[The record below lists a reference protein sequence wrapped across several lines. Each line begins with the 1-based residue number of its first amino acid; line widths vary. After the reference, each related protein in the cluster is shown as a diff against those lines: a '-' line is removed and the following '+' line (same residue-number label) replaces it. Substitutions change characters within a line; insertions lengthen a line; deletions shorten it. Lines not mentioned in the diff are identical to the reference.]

1 VKVEKFKVFGFFGAD
16 RAAADKMAKKV
27 GGKVKVFRS
36 RADGEA
42 KGRNRDSCVVMKEV

>member
-1 VKVEKFKVFGFFGAD
+1 MKVEKFKVFGCFGAD

-42 KGRNRDSCVVMKEV
+42 KGRNRVSCVVMKEV